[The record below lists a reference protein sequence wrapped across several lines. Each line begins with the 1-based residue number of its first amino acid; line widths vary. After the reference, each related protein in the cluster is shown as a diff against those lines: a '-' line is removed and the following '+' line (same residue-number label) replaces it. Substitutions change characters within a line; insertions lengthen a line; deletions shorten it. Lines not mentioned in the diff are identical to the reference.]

1 MTATQHILSNGFSK
15 TFTMTGWRIGY
26 IVANKQLVDNITKLN
41 QITINNVPVFIQEA
55 ALKGLEMQ
63 KQLAT
68 KIKDE
73 YHERAK
79 LASKTLAKAGFLFTK
94 PEAPF
99 YVFPKRPGL
108 NSEKFTLDLLDKGVA
123 VAPGTAFGDYKEH
136 FRISLTAPREE
147 IKVGLEKI
155 SEALE

>member
-1 MTATQHILSNGFSK
+1 
-15 TFTMTGWRIGY
+15 MTGWRIGY
-26 IVANKQLVDNITKLN
+26 IVANKELVDNITKLN

-63 KQLAT
+63 KQLAN

-73 YHERAK
+73 YQERATM
-79 LASKTLAKAGFLFTK
+79 ASKTLSKAGLSFTK

-99 YVFPKRPGL
+99 YVFPKRQGL
-108 NSEKFTLDLLDKGVA
+108 DSEKFTIDLLDKGVA

-136 FRISLTAPREE
+136 FRISLTASREE
-147 IKVGLEKI
+147 IKVALDKI
-155 SEALE
+155 SEALK